1 MLKIERRQIE
11 VLDFAYLK
19 REPNAIIDTRNYEL
33 YSSLSIRQSI
43 IDILELPATIFHSE
57 IIIHAC
63 IIKEIKLPYC
73 WFKNGLEFTNNTI
86 LQEATFE
93 AGGHNKKTFIMKEN
107 IFHGFLNFFDCQFE
121 DTVHFSNN
129 ILLEGCNLLWNKG
142 EGYETIFDNGI
153 IQDGNIGRLDLE

>member
-107 IFHGFLNFFDCQFE
+107 IFHGFLNFFD
-121 DTVHFSNN
+121 
-129 ILLEGCNLLWNKG
+129 
-142 EGYETIFDNGI
+142 
-153 IQDGNIGRLDLE
+153 

>member
-93 AGGHNKKTFIMKEN
+93 AGGHNKN
-107 IFHGFLNFFDCQFE
+107 IYNEREYIPWLSEFLRLP
-121 DTVHFSNN
+121 
-129 ILLEGCNLLWNKG
+129 IR
-142 EGYETIFDNGI
+142 GYGSF
-153 IQDGNIGRLDLE
+153 L